1 MRNRMQKRSMQ
12 KRSMQKRSMQ
22 KRSMQK
28 QSMQKQSMLK
38 QSQSSCK
45 NGATMHGLNHWYK
58 EMFEKLGWMVL
69 AKSQGGMQDKLTSYK
84 HTLARLEE
92 KLNCKINQVQDKDRK
107 DDLEIMLK
115 NTRVIR
121 THAIK
126 DL

>member
-1 MRNRMQKRSMQ
+1 MAKTMRNRMQKRSMQ
-12 KRSMQKRSMQ
+12 KRSMLKQSMRKRSMQ
-22 KRSMQK
+22 TR
-28 QSMQKQSMLK
+28 SMLK
-38 QSQSSCK
+38 QSKSSCK

-92 KLNCKINQVQDKDRK
+92 KLLCKINQVQDKDRK

-115 NTRVIR
+115 NTRVLR
-121 THAIK
+121 AHAMK

>member
-1 MRNRMQKRSMQ
+1 MAKTMRNRMRKRSMQ

-22 KRSMQK
+22 KRSM
-28 QSMQKQSMLK
+28 LK
-38 QSQSSCK
+38 QSKSSCK

-69 AKSQGGMQDKLTSYK
+69 AKNQGGMQDKLTSYK

-92 KLNCKINQVQDKDRK
+92 KLLCKINQVEDKDRK

-115 NTRVIR
+115 NTRVLR
-121 THAIK
+121 AHAMK